1 MNKIGEG
8 VVNLNDASLIKNL
21 FLLNINLMLPFKSSS
36 ASLLKMM
43 TPTFLTEQIRTRITC
58 SKREGKEKSV
68 KTAIERYFRI
78 DKSIWIKS
86 KPGKFLFRKNLF
98 KILT

>member
-1 MNKIGEG
+1 
-8 VVNLNDASLIKNL
+8 
-21 FLLNINLMLPFKSSS
+21 
-36 ASLLKMM
+36 MM

-86 KPGKFLFRKNLF
+86 KPGKFLLRKNLF
-98 KILT
+98 IKILKLHLFYSKKKQKLHAYSNGWIDLLMSVVTTWAFLH